1 MANVLLRCRTNPDR
15 KDGIQFYSLYAFSE
29 GQLRSRVCWCAF
41 DKPGFYRLSL
51 ANQWQLPLRFNALSA
66 PPVTSVKANAS
77 SLAAQQKNPNDVQN
91 LPNANAL
98 SLTRVA
104 SGSAEST
111 ASDKTTFE

>member
-1 MANVLLRCRTNPDR
+1 
-15 KDGIQFYSLYAFSE
+15 
-29 GQLRSRVCWCAF
+29 
-41 DKPGFYRLSL
+41 
-51 ANQWQLPLRFNALSA
+51 LSA